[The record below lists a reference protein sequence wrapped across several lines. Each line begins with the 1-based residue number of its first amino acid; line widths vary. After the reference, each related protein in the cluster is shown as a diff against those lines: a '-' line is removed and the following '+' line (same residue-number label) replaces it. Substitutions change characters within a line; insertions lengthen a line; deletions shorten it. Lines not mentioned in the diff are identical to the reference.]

1 MNKYT
6 RKLAKHGIMTNFYM
20 TEITSQEGHNF
31 EGQPRGYEILCTK
44 NDRIWIRYDGQVW
57 SHSCNYVDV
66 NDIIAKLSTSAATG
80 A

>member
-6 RKLAKHGIMTNFYM
+6 RKLAKNGIMTNFYM
-20 TEITSQEGHNF
+20 TEIRCRAGLSFAGA
-31 EGQPRGYEILCTK
+31 PRGYKILCTT
-44 NDRIWIRYDGQVW
+44 NDSIWIRHNGEVW

-66 NDIIAKLSTSAATG
+66 NDIIAKLSASAATD

>member
-6 RKLAKHGIMTNFYM
+6 RKLAKNGIMTNVYM
-20 TEITSQEGHNF
+20 TKITCRAGRSFDGS
-31 EGQPRGYEILCTK
+31 PRGYKILCTTT
-44 NDRIWIRYDGQVW
+44 DSIWIRHNGEVW

-66 NDIIAKLSTSAATG
+66 NDIIAKLSATAATC